1 MNPMTNEEIIALTN
15 SIFEEAFELEKDKL
29 LPEAKLFEDLGLDSL
44 DMVELVVGVQKKFG
58 IRIRDNEKLREI
70 RTLGDVHRFMVSVKS
85 EADKADAPSQNS
97 RT

>member
-1 MNPMTNEEIIALTN
+1 MTNEEIIALTN